1 MVQRVTD
8 GVRYGRGPG
17 VKLLTIGRIA
27 GTQALSDAIGAH
39 RTPLIVVALQPDVIQ
54 VIKTVVFSDLL
65 RW

>member
-8 GVRYGRGPG
+8 SVRNRGGPC
-17 VKLLTIGRIA
+17 VKLLAIGRIA
-27 GTQALSDAIGAH
+27 GTQALSDAIGTH
-39 RTPLIVVALQPDVIQ
+39 RTPFVVITLQPDVIQ